1 MHRGHMPSCVMLAYV
16 FWHWRRPE
24 VDAAAYEATQQR
36 FHAALAAA
44 PSPGFAYSHTALL
57 HGAPWAAGGGSAYED
72 WYVIHESAA
81 LDSLNQAA
89 VSASRQAPH
98 DAAAALA
105 AGGAA
110 GLYTLRLGNAI
121 TAPQHATW
129 FAKPTGMTYA
139 ALDRLLNEVVAAG
152 ACVWMRYM
160 VLGPT
165 PEFVLHGGSG
175 QLPLPLTG
183 IAVRLRTVWPA
194 GGTQV
199 RR

>member
-1 MHRGHMPSCVMLAYV
+1 MLMLAYV

-24 VDAAAYEATQQR
+24 VDAAAYETAQRR

-44 PSPGFAYSHTALL
+44 PSPGFAYSHSALL
-57 HGAPWAAGGGSAYED
+57 HGAPWAAGGDSAYED
-72 WYVIHESAA
+72 WYVIQESAA
-81 LDSLNQAA
+81 LDSLNHAA

-110 GLYTLRLGNAI
+110 GLYTLRRGTAI
-121 TAPQHATW
+121 TAPKRATW
-129 FAKPTGMTYA
+129 FGKPPGMTYA
-139 ALDRLLNEVVAAG
+139 ALDQLLDEVTAAG

-165 PEFVLHGGSG
+165 PEFVLHGAGIK
-175 QLPLPLTG
+175 LPRPLEGTG
-183 IAVRLRTVWPA
+183 YDLRPVWPA
-194 GGTQV
+194 GKLVEDGGGA
-199 RR
+199 